1 MKKGDRTIMKIR
13 SVFTMVLLASFLLSC
28 QRSDNPGLQR
38 ASKIRRNKGDIV
50 IAASSPWAE
59 KRNLLWEGLELA
71 CAEIN
76 EGGGVLGRKV
86 KILPFD
92 DGRNLNQGQLAAYSI
107 SENELISAV
116 IGHSA
121 SFISIPNSLIYQY
134 YGILMLSPL
143 STNKKLTAQGFDL
156 VFRNIPTDGIFG
168 KMAATYCAK
177 RGWKRVIVYYD
188 NNDYGESLSNMFEQ
202 QCVDEEIIV
211 VDRMSYDSFSGAR
224 DHRNT
229 ISYWKK
235 NFEFD
240 AIFLAGT
247 VPNAADIVKIFRDQ
261 MPDLPIIGGDGLDH
275 PMLLKIAGDKAEGVY
290 AVSIFDNE
298 STYPAFLEFKE
309 NFKNVYQKDPDQA
322 ALQGYDAFMV
332 LMEGIKLA
340 GSPEPEKIAAS
351 MRMIKKWDGP
361 AGPYR
366 FDKNGDVLDKGVI
379 IRVVKDGSYR
389 KVDL

>member
-1 MKKGDRTIMKIR
+1 MKTRILFAGILFACTL
-13 SVFTMVLLASFLLSC
+13 FSC
-28 QRSDNPGLQR
+28 QRSDNPGQQR
-38 ASKIRRNKGDIV
+38 ASRIRRNKGDILV
-50 IAASSPWAE
+50 AAASPWAE
-59 KRNLLWEGLELA
+59 KRNLLWEGLDLA
-71 CAEIN
+71 CEEVN
-76 EGGGVLGRKV
+76 EDGGVLGRKI

-121 SFISIPNSLIYQY
+121 SFISNPNSLIYQY

-143 STNKKLTAQGFDL
+143 STNKKMTAQGFNL

-168 KMAATYCAK
+168 KTAATYCSK
-177 RGWKRVIVYYD
+177 RDWKRVIVYYD

-202 QCVDEEIIV
+202 QCIEEDIVV
-211 VDRMSYDSFSGAR
+211 VDRISYDSFSGSR

-235 NFEFD
+235 NFDFD

-247 VPNAADIVKIFRDQ
+247 VPNAAEIVKIFKEE

-275 PMLLKIAGDKAEGVY
+275 PMLLKIAGSKAEGVY
-290 AVSIFDNE
+290 AVSIFDND
-298 STYPAFLEFKE
+298 STYPAYLKFKRSF
-309 NFKNVYQKDPDQA
+309 NRAYQQEPDQA

-332 LMEGIKLA
+332 LVEGMKLA
-340 GSPEPEKIAAS
+340 GSAEPEKIAAS
-351 MRMIKKWDGP
+351 LKKIQKWEGP

-366 FDKNGDVLDKGVI
+366 FDKNGDVVDKGVI
-379 IRVVKDGSYR
+379 VRVVKDGVYK